1 MATPVKKRTLLRR
14 EIPLPVTSRDIASFC
29 RSFSILIETGM
40 PVLRSLKILSERTTK
55 VRLRKIVSEISA
67 FVENGGTVSGA
78 MAKYPKFFSPMI
90 VSMIRV
96 GETSGT
102 LDQALHRIADL
113 LEKQIA
119 LKQKVKSAF
128 AYPVIA
134 LLASV
139 AVIIFIL
146 VWVIPVFIPLYDNPE
161 NKVPMPIPTQ
171 IIINVSEF
179 LTTYWYFYIPVLLGV
194 IIFLI
199 LFGKT
204 TRGRIFYDRIR
215 LGAPLFGPLYTK
227 MVMERFSRTTSIL
240 LHSGIPLLETLKLV
254 RHVVGSVNMSVVIDK
269 AHDVLQQGGTLEETL
284 REAPIV
290 PPLMVDII
298 SIGEQAGSLEEV
310 LKRIAD
316 TLEEEIDVTVR
327 GITSIIEPVMVLVVG
342 GVVLFIALSVFLPY
356 WGLVRV
362 I

>member
-1 MATPVKKRTLLRR
+1 MATPIKKRRR
-14 EIPLPVTSRDIASFC
+14 EIPLPVTKRDIATFC

-40 PVLRSLKILSERTTK
+40 PVLRSLKILGERTSK
-55 VRLRKIVSEISA
+55 VRLRKIVLEISA

-78 MAKYPKFFSPMI
+78 MAKHPKFFSPMI
-90 VSMIRV
+90 VSMIRI

-119 LKQKVKSAF
+119 LKQKVQSAF

-146 VWVIPVFIPLYDNPE
+146 VWVIPVFIPLYNDPE
-161 NKVPMPIPTQ
+161 KAVPMPVPTQ
-171 IIINVSEF
+171 IIISVSEF
-179 LTTYWYFYIPVLLGV
+179 LTTYWYLYIPVLLGV
-194 IIFLI
+194 ILLLI

-204 TRGRIFYDRIR
+204 RGGKFFYDRIR
-215 LGAPLFGPLYTK
+215 LRVPLFGTLYTK
-227 MVMERFSRTTSIL
+227 MVIERFTRTTAIL

-254 RHVVGSVNMSVVIDK
+254 RYIVGSENIAEVIDR

-284 REAPIV
+284 RESEYI
-290 PPLMVDII
+290 PPLTVDII
-298 SIGEQAGSLEEV
+298 SIGEQAGALEDV
-310 LKRIAD
+310 LMRIAD
-316 TLEEEIDVTVR
+316 ILDEEIDVTVR

-356 WGLVRV
+356 WGLVKV

>member
-1 MATPVKKRTLLRR
+1 MATPVKKRRLIRR
-14 EIPLPVTSRDIASFC
+14 EIPLPVTSRDIATFC

-40 PVLRSLKILSERTTK
+40 PVLRSLKILSERTSK
-55 VRLRKIVSEISA
+55 IRLRKIVSEISIS
-67 FVENGGTVSGA
+67 VENGGTVSGA
-78 MAKYPKFFSPMI
+78 FAKYPKFFSPLV
-90 VSMIRV
+90 VSLIRV

-119 LKQKVKSAF
+119 LKQKVQSAF

-134 LLASV
+134 LLASLG
-139 AVIIFIL
+139 VIIFLL
-146 VWVIPVFIPLYDNPE
+146 VRVIPVFIPLYNDPE
-161 NKVPMPIPTQ
+161 RNVPMPIPTQ
-171 IIINVSEF
+171 IIISVSEF
-179 LTTYWYFYIPVLLGV
+179 LTTYWYLYLPVLLGV

-199 LFGKT
+199 LYGKT
-204 TRGRIFYDRIR
+204 TNGRFFYDRIR
-215 LGAPLFGPLYTK
+215 LRLPLIGSLYTK
-227 MVMERFSRTTSIL
+227 MMMERFSRTTSIL

-254 RHVVGSVNMSVVIDK
+254 RHVVGSVNMAKVVDK

-284 REAPIV
+284 RESPFI
-290 PPLMVDII
+290 PPLSVDII
-298 SIGEQAGSLEEV
+298 SIGEQAGALEEV

-316 TLEEEIDVTVR
+316 TLDEEIDVTVR
-327 GITSIIEPVMVLVVG
+327 GITSIIEPVMALVVG

-356 WGLVRV
+356 FGLVRV